1 MNYSFNQ
8 SYFQLNW
15 GCDNIIKQVVKIG
28 GSLFPDYAITLADKL
43 KNTNSCIVLGGG
55 EFANLIRK
63 YDAEVNFSN
72 ETNHWT
78 AIDCIDIIAK
88 LVDDKVE
95 STKLAFSIDDIN
107 KISDDGL
114 TPIFIVSEFL
124 KSEDPFECSWDVT
137 SDSIA
142 AYVAHLLNANL
153 LIVTNVNGIYTQEPK
168 EPGSTF
174 IGKIDAKTLLTFQES
189 SIDVM
194 LPSLLLKFGTN
205 CYVVNGKYPERVLS
219 LIDDNIKDY
228 NFDYT
233 QIIGD

>member
-1 MNYSFNQ
+1 MII
-8 SYFQLNW
+8 
-15 GCDNIIKQVVKIG
+15 IIKQVVKIG
-28 GSLFPDYAITLADKL
+28 GSLFPNYAIELAKRL
-43 KNTNSCIVLGGG
+43 KGTGSLIVLGGG

-63 YDAEVNFSN
+63 YNDEINFS
-72 ETNHWT
+72 EEANHWT
-78 AIDCIDIIAK
+78 AIDCMDIIAK
-88 LVDDKVE
+88 LVNDKVE
-95 STKLAFSIDDIN
+95 STRLAYTIEEAN
-107 KISDDGL
+107 RVSDDGF
-114 TPIFIVSEFL
+114 TPIFIVSDFL

-174 IGKIDAKTLLTFQES
+174 ISKIDATTLLTFQES

-194 LPSLLLKFGTN
+194 LPSLLLEFGSD
-205 CYVVNGKYPERVLS
+205 CYVVNGKYPERVMS
-219 LIDDNIKDY
+219 LIDDNINDY

-233 QIIGD
+233 QIIGE

>member
-1 MNYSFNQ
+1 MS
-8 SYFQLNW
+8 
-15 GCDNIIKQVVKIG
+15 IKQVVKIG
-28 GSLFPDYAITLADKL
+28 GSLFPNYAIDLAKQL
-43 KNTNSCIVLGGG
+43 KGTDSLIVLGGG

-63 YDAEVNFSN
+63 YDSEISFSQ

-78 AIDCIDIIAK
+78 AIGCMDIIAK
-88 LVDDKVE
+88 LVNDKVD
-95 STKLAFSIDDIN
+95 STKLAYNIDEAK
-107 KISDDGL
+107 KISDDGF

-124 KSEDPFECSWDVT
+124 RSEDPFECSWDVT

-142 AYVAHLLNANL
+142 AYVSHLLNANL

-174 IGKIDAKTLLTFQES
+174 ISKIDAKTMLNFQES

-219 LIDDNIKDY
+219 LIDDNINDY

>member
-1 MNYSFNQ
+1 MI
-8 SYFQLNW
+8 L
-15 GCDNIIKQVVKIG
+15 IIKQVVKIG
-28 GSLFPDYAITLADKL
+28 GSLFPDYAIDLAEKL
-43 KNTNSCIVLGGG
+43 KSTDSCIVLGGG

-63 YDAEVNFSN
+63 YNDEQHFSEEV
-72 ETNHWT
+72 NHWT
-78 AIDCIDIIAK
+78 AIDCMDIIAK
-88 LVDDKVE
+88 LVNDKVE
-95 STKLAFSIDDIN
+95 SCKLAYSIDEVN
-107 KISDDGL
+107 QISDDGL
-114 TPIFIVSEFL
+114 TPIFVVSEFL
-124 KSEDPFECSWDVT
+124 RVEDPFECSWDVT

-142 AYVAHLLNANL
+142 AYIAHLLNANL

-174 IGKIDAKTLLTFQES
+174 ISKIDAKTLLTFPES

-219 LIDDNIKDY
+219 LIDDSINDY

-233 QIIGD
+233 QITGD

>member
-1 MNYSFNQ
+1 M
-8 SYFQLNW
+8 
-15 GCDNIIKQVVKIG
+15 GVIKIIKQVVKIG
-28 GSLFPDYAITLADKL
+28 GSLFPDYAINLAEKL
-43 KNTNSCIVLGGG
+43 KNTGSVIILGGG

-63 YDAEVNFSN
+63 YNDDVNFSE
-72 ETNHWT
+72 ETNHWA
-78 AIDCIDIIAK
+78 AIDCMDIIAK
-88 LVDDKVE
+88 LVNDKVD
-95 STKLAFSIDDIN
+95 STKMAYSIEEVN
-107 KISDDGL
+107 AISDEGF
-114 TPIFIVSEFL
+114 TPIFVVSEFL
-124 KSEDPFECSWDVT
+124 KREDPFECSWDVT

-153 LIVTNVNGIYTQEPK
+153 FIVTNVNGIYTQEPE

-174 IGKIDAKTLLTFQES
+174 ISKIDATKLLTFQES

-194 LPSLLLKFGTN
+194 LPSLLLKFGSD

-219 LIDDNIKDY
+219 LIDDTINDY

>member
-1 MNYSFNQ
+1 MS
-8 SYFQLNW
+8 
-15 GCDNIIKQVVKIG
+15 IKQVVKIG
-28 GSLFPDYAITLADKL
+28 GSLFPNYAIDLAKKL
-43 KNTNSCIVLGGG
+43 ENTNSLIVLGGD

-63 YDAEVNFSN
+63 YDSEINFSQ

-78 AIDCIDIIAK
+78 AIDCMDIIAK
-88 LVDDKVE
+88 LVNDKVE
-95 STKLAFSIDDIN
+95 STKLAYSIDDAIA
-107 KISDDGL
+107 ISNEGF
-114 TPIFIVSEFL
+114 TPIFVVSKFL
-124 KSEDPFECSWDVT
+124 REDDPFECSWDVT

-142 AYVAHLLNANL
+142 AYISHRLNANL

-174 IGKIDAKTLLTFQES
+174 ISKIDAKTMLNFPES

-194 LPSLLLKFGTN
+194 LPTLLLKFGTN

-219 LIDDNIKDY
+219 LIDDNINDY

>member
-1 MNYSFNQ
+1 MII
-8 SYFQLNW
+8 
-15 GCDNIIKQVVKIG
+15 IIKQVVKIG
-28 GSLFPDYAITLADKL
+28 GSLFPDYAIELAEKL
-43 KNTNSCIVLGGG
+43 KNTDSLIVLGGG

-63 YDAEVNFSN
+63 YNSEQEFSEEV
-72 ETNHWT
+72 NHWT
-78 AIDCIDIIAK
+78 AIDCMDIIAK
-88 LVDDKVE
+88 LVNDKVD
-95 STKLAFSIDDIN
+95 STELAYSIEEVN
-107 KISDDGL
+107 EISDEGF
-114 TPIFIVSEFL
+114 TPIFVVSKFL
-124 KSEDPFECSWDVT
+124 RDEDPFECSWDVT

-174 IGKIDAKTLLTFQES
+174 ISKIDATTLLTFQES

-194 LPSLLLKFGTN
+194 LPSLLLEFGTD

-219 LIDDNIKDY
+219 LIDDNINDY

-233 QIIGD
+233 QITGD

>member
-1 MNYSFNQ
+1 M
-8 SYFQLNW
+8 
-15 GCDNIIKQVVKIG
+15 IIIVKQVVKIG
-28 GSLFPDYAITLADKL
+28 GSLFPNYAIELARQL
-43 KNTNSCIVLGGG
+43 KNTDSVIILGGG

-63 YDAEVNFSN
+63 YDDEQSFSEEV
-72 ETNHWT
+72 NHWT
-78 AIDCIDIIAK
+78 AIDCMDIMAK
-88 LVDDKVE
+88 LVDDKVD
-95 STKLAFSIDDIN
+95 STKLAYSIDEIN
-107 KISDDGL
+107 EIADEGF
-114 TPIFIVSEFL
+114 TPIFVVSEFL
-124 KSEDPFECSWDVT
+124 KKEDPFECSWDVT

-142 AYVAHLLNANL
+142 AYVSHLLNANL

-174 IGKIDAKTLLTFQES
+174 ISKIDAKTLLTFQES

-194 LPSLLLKFGTN
+194 LPSLLLEFGSD

-219 LIDDNIKDY
+219 LIDDTINDY

>member
-1 MNYSFNQ
+1 MII
-8 SYFQLNW
+8 
-15 GCDNIIKQVVKIG
+15 IIKQVVKIG
-28 GSLFPDYAITLADKL
+28 GSLFPNHAITLADKL
-43 KNTNSCIVLGGG
+43 KNTDSCIILGGG

-63 YDAEVNFSN
+63 YNDEIDFSDSA
-72 ETNHWT
+72 NHWT
-78 AIDCIDIIAK
+78 AIDCMDIIAK
-88 LVDDKVE
+88 LVNDKVE
-95 STKLAFSIDDIN
+95 SVKLAFSIEDIN
-107 KISDDGL
+107 NISDEGF
-114 TPIFIVSEFL
+114 TPIFVVSQFL

-174 IGKIDAKTLLTFQES
+174 ISKIDAKTLLTFQES

-219 LIDDNIKDY
+219 LIDDNINDY

-233 QIIGD
+233 LITGD

>member
-1 MNYSFNQ
+1 M
-8 SYFQLNW
+8 
-15 GCDNIIKQVVKIG
+15 IIIVKQVVKIG
-28 GSLFPDYAITLADKL
+28 GSLFPDYAIDLAGRL
-43 KNTNSCIVLGGG
+43 EGTGSCIVLGGG

-63 YDAEVNFSN
+63 YNDEQNFS
-72 ETNHWT
+72 EEANHWC
-78 AIDCIDIIAK
+78 AIDCMDIIAK
-88 LVDDKVE
+88 LVNDKVD
-95 STKLAFSIDDIN
+95 STKLAYS
-107 KISDDGL
+107 ISDVNAIADEGF
-114 TPIFIVSEFL
+114 TPIFAVSEFL
-124 KSEDPFECSWDVT
+124 KAEDPFECSWDVT

-174 IGKIDAKTLLTFQES
+174 ISKIDAKTMLTFQES

-194 LPSLLLKFGTN
+194 LPSLLLRFGTD

-219 LIDDNIKDY
+219 LIDESITDY

-233 QIIGD
+233 KIIGDLK

>member
-1 MNYSFNQ
+1 MANR
-8 SYFQLNW
+8 
-15 GCDNIIKQVVKIG
+15 
-28 GSLFPDYAITLADKL
+28 L

-63 YDAEVNFSN
+63 YNDEQNFS
-72 ETNHWT
+72 EEVNHWT
-78 AIDCIDIIAK
+78 AIDCMDIIAK
-88 LVDDKVE
+88 LVNDKVE
-95 STKLAFSIDDIN
+95 SAKLAYSIDEVN
-107 KISDDGL
+107 KISDEGF
-114 TPIFIVSEFL
+114 TPIFVVSEFL
-124 KSEDPFECSWDVT
+124 RAEDFFECSWDVT

-142 AYVAHLLNANL
+142 AYVAHLLNAKL

-168 EPGSTF
+168 ESGSTF
-174 IGKIDAKTLLTFQES
+174 ISKIDAKTLLTFPET

-219 LIDDNIKDY
+219 LIDDNINDY

-233 QIIGD
+233 QITGD

>member
-1 MNYSFNQ
+1 M
-8 SYFQLNW
+8 
-15 GCDNIIKQVVKIG
+15 KQVVKIG
-28 GSLFPDYAITLADKL
+28 GSLFPNYAIDLAKKL
-43 KNTNSCIVLGGG
+43 ENTNSLIVLGGG

-63 YDAEVNFSN
+63 YDSEINFSQ

-78 AIDCIDIIAK
+78 AIDCMDIIAK
-88 LVDDKVE
+88 LVNDKVE
-95 STKLAFSIDDIN
+95 STKLAYSIDDAIA
-107 KISDDGL
+107 ISNEGF
-114 TPIFIVSEFL
+114 TPIFVVSKFL
-124 KSEDPFECSWDVT
+124 REDDPFECSWDVT

-142 AYVAHLLNANL
+142 AYISHRLNANL

-168 EPGSTF
+168 ESGSTF
-174 IGKIDAKTLLTFQES
+174 ISKIDAKTMLNFPES

-194 LPSLLLKFGTN
+194 LPTLLLKFGTN

-219 LIDDNIKDY
+219 LIDDNINDY

>member
-1 MNYSFNQ
+1 M
-8 SYFQLNW
+8 
-15 GCDNIIKQVVKIG
+15 GVIIIINHVVKIG
-28 GSLFPDYAITLADKL
+28 GSLFPDYAIELAEKL
-43 KNTNSCIVLGGG
+43 NGTDSLIVLGGG

-63 YDAEVNFSN
+63 YNGKQEFS
-72 ETNHWT
+72 EEINHWT
-78 AIDCIDIIAK
+78 AIDCMDIIAK
-88 LVDDKVE
+88 LVNDKVN
-95 STKLAFSIDDIN
+95 STKLAYSIEEVN
-107 KISDDGL
+107 EISDEGF
-114 TPIFIVSEFL
+114 TPIFVVSKFL
-124 KSEDPFECSWDVT
+124 RDEDPFECSWDVT

-174 IGKIDAKTLLTFQES
+174 ISKIDATTLLTFQES

-194 LPSLLLKFGTN
+194 LPSLLLEFGTD

-219 LIDDNIKDY
+219 LIDDNINDY

-233 QIIGD
+233 QITGD

>member
-1 MNYSFNQ
+1 MI
-8 SYFQLNW
+8 
-15 GCDNIIKQVVKIG
+15 DIIKQVVKIG
-28 GSLFPDYAITLADKL
+28 GSLFPKYAIDLAEKL
-43 KNTNSCIVLGGG
+43 ENTNSVIVLGGG

-63 YDAEVNFSN
+63 YNEEINFS
-72 ETNHWT
+72 EEVNHWT
-78 AIDCIDIIAK
+78 AIDCMGIIAK
-88 LVDDKVE
+88 LVNDKVE
-95 STKLAFSIDDIN
+95 STKLAFSIDEVN
-107 KISDDGL
+107 KISDEGF

-124 KSEDPFECSWDVT
+124 RQEDPFECSWDVT

-174 IGKIDAKTLLTFQES
+174 ISKIDATKLLTFQES

-219 LIDDNIKDY
+219 LIDDNINDY

-233 QIIGD
+233 QITGD

>member
-1 MNYSFNQ
+1 M
-8 SYFQLNW
+8 
-15 GCDNIIKQVVKIG
+15 GVIKIIKQVVKIG
-28 GSLFPDYAITLADKL
+28 GSLFPNYAINLAEKL
-43 KNTNSCIVLGGG
+43 KNTGSVIILGGG

-63 YDAEVNFSN
+63 YDDDINFSE

-78 AIDCIDIIAK
+78 AIDCMDIIAK
-88 LVDDKVE
+88 LVNDKVD
-95 STKLAFSIDDIN
+95 STKLAYSIDEVNEILDE
-107 KISDDGL
+107 GF
-114 TPIFIVSEFL
+114 TPIFVVSEFL
-124 KSEDPFECSWDVT
+124 KREDPFECSWDVT

-142 AYVAHLLNANL
+142 AYVSHILNANL
-153 LIVTNVNGIYTQEPK
+153 LIVTNVNGIYTQEPE

-174 IGKIDAKTLLTFQES
+174 ISKIDATKLLTFQES

-194 LPSLLLKFGTN
+194 LPSLLLKFGSD

-219 LIDDNIKDY
+219 LIDDTINDY